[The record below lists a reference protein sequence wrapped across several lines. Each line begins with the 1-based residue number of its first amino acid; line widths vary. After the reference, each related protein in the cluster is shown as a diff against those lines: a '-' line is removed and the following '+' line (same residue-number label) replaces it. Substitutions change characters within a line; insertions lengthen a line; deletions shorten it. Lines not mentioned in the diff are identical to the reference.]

1 MIDPLR
7 IDLDTF
13 SQRLSVRMRFI
24 VCWVSG
30 KFPSNSNFQF
40 RFASKKNYDKH
51 FSTRFGIIFHLI
63 FRLRGL
69 SMESRAR
76 IHSEKQLSIH
86 LALTTQ
92 QRVSRLS
99 KALWCEKIERETA
112 RATCWIASRLYITI
126 STAWVSFSLGER
138 KHYRKNVFPH
148 SKFALLS
155 LTVVALTNTVAQNFS
170 WMEWGGRGLDWLDG
184 KIKSQNPVSSFAMS
198 KTNFPF
204 FTGMKTFGKT
214 PQTFIYFWHL
224 PRKSSVVYVPLR
236 HQFNHHDKVLQ
247 PLHIIVNG
255 RADHKMIHHHPR
267 CSSSPGKNY
276 FRSRKIKNISEF
288 HFDGENYVFEISIT
302 PSSLV
307 WSEKKTEKLFD
318 GVWQLEWDFF
328 FFSFDGI
335 LIYVFAFSFRPL
347 RSASHMLLFP
357 LVGMFLLPLPV
368 RHFFRCFP
376 LLCWPRK
383 DEGIK

>member
-1 MIDPLR
+1 MPNNIFLNHFHASCRGWKWFKLFQNVESLVITFNAIKIDPLR

-40 RFASKKNYDKH
+40 RFASKKNYEKH

-184 KIKSQNPVSSFAMS
+184 KIKSQNPVRLLQCRRRTFHSSRGWKLS
-198 KTNFPF
+198 
-204 FTGMKTFGKT
+204 GK
-214 PQTFIYFWHL
+214 L
-224 PRKSSVVYVPLR
+224 LK
-236 HQFNHHDKVLQ
+236 
-247 PLHIIVNG
+247 
-255 RADHKMIHHHPR
+255 
-267 CSSSPGKNY
+267 
-276 FRSRKIKNISEF
+276 
-288 HFDGENYVFEISIT
+288 
-302 PSSLV
+302 
-307 WSEKKTEKLFD
+307 
-318 GVWQLEWDFF
+318 
-328 FFSFDGI
+328 
-335 LIYVFAFSFRPL
+335 
-347 RSASHMLLFP
+347 LLFTFDICRES
-357 LVGMFLLPLPV
+357 LRLCMFRFAINLIITI
-368 RHFFRCFP
+368 RCFS
-376 LLCWPRK
+376 LC
-383 DEGIK
+383 ISL